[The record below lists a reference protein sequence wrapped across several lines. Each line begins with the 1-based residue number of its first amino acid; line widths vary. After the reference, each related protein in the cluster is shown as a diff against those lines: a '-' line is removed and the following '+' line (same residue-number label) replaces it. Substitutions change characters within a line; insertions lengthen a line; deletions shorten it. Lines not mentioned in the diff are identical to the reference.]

1 MTIEDLQQ
9 LIADGEHRTL
19 ELKKTTGEL
28 KDSMHTACAFLNTE
42 GGWLIFGVTPNSR
55 KIVGQKVS
63 DDTQRDISNALSCI
77 EPAVDV
83 RPLYIPVPDRPDYY
97 LIALHFE
104 PYVWGKEPY
113 TYHGCPYYRVESTT
127 RQMSRQMFNER
138 TRAAHPKYF
147 AWERKQAEGIDLKDI
162 NEERI
167 RGAIRLGVERGRV
180 NPSALTE
187 PLISL
192 LGKLNL
198 LNGKSPNNAAAFLF
212 GTNHYEYPQFKI
224 RMARFA
230 GNDKNAF
237 RDNMQAEGNFFELLD
252 AGMSFFF
259 KHLSQSGKIVGLYR
273 EEHLEI
279 PEEAL
284 REALINALCHR
295 RWEDYNL
302 TIGIAI
308 YDNRVEIA
316 NPGAL
321 PPQLTPQTI
330 KKPHD
335 SFPYNPLIAE
345 FLYKS
350 TFLEKWGSGAKRIID
365 ACRQDYV
372 PEPIWKSEMG
382 FVTITFKRAN
392 QTNNQ
397 IKGMEREQLRQTVA
411 QFIET
416 ASTGVTRKEIIGH
429 IRPALPDTQT
439 EAQQMRVLSNLLNE
453 MRNAG
458 IIYSDGKHWHPI
470 SKELGQI
477 GNDSEMTQK

>member
-1 MTIEDLQQ
+1 MTIENLQK

-28 KDSMHTACAFLNTE
+28 KDGMHTACAFLNTE

-55 KIVGQKVS
+55 KIIGQEIS
-63 DDTQRDISNALSCI
+63 DDTQRDISNALSGI

-83 RPLYIPVPDRPDYY
+83 RPLYISVPDHPDYF
-97 LIALHFE
+97 LIALHFD

-127 RQMSRQMFNER
+127 KQMPRKMFEDR
-138 TRAAHPKYF
+138 LRAARPQYF
-147 AWERKQAEGIDLKDI
+147 AWERKQAEGINLKDI

-198 LNGKSPNNAAAFLF
+198 LNGRSPNNAAAFLF

-237 RDNMQAEGNFFELLD
+237 HDNMQAEGNFFELLD

-295 RWEDYNL
+295 KWEYYNL

-345 FLYKS
+345 FLYMS
-350 TFLEKWGSGAKRIID
+350 TFLEKWGSGVKRIID
-365 ACRQDYV
+365 ACRQNHV
-372 PEPIWKSEMG
+372 PEPVWKSEMG
-382 FVTITFKRAN
+382 FVTIIFKRTL
-392 QTNNQ
+392 QTNIQ
-397 IKGMEREQLRQTVA
+397 IKGMEREQLRQMVE
-411 QFIET
+411 QFIENT
-416 ASTGVTRKEIIGH
+416 PIGATRKEIIGH
-429 IRPALPDTQT
+429 IRTTLPSTRT
-439 EAQQMRVLSNLLNE
+439 EEQKLRILSNLLNE
-453 MRNAG
+453 MRQDG
-458 IIYSDGKHWHPI
+458 ILYSDGKHWR
-470 SKELGQI
+470 LT
-477 GNDSEMTQK
+477 SEKSERQQRNN